1 MQHPV
6 QYIPVETPGGEVVGY
21 VWADYAAGTLEW
33 TQRAASGADG
43 YRLGQEWAA
52 KVAET
57 RERGLPLAGALTE
70 LARAAGTGPPV
81 DVCGAE
87 AVEELARTVTEAD
100 DRRLLAQLD
109 HGNAEAWQE
118 LADAYAAL
126 TDDDRDVRWGGG
138 EKNANGAIQMAY
150 PLYSR
155 PLWRV
160 VAALWGIGAV
170 TPEHRLSA
178 SADPTVPP
186 RGRLRPA
193 DAVRA
198 ATLLAAGERISEGTV
213 DEAVRSGLFD
223 AMVVALLAWH
233 AAQASAS

>member
-1 MQHPV
+1 MQHPI
-6 QYIPVETPGGEVVGY
+6 QYITAETPDGEVIGY
-21 VWADYAAGTLEW
+21 VWADYTAGTLKW
-33 TQRAASGADG
+33 AQRAASGADG

-52 KVAET
+52 KVEEA

-81 DVCGAE
+81 DVSGAE
-87 AVEELARTVTEAD
+87 AVEELARAVTEAD

-118 LADAYAAL
+118 LAVAYAAL

-138 EKNANGAIQMAY
+138 ERNANGAIQVPY
-150 PLYSR
+150 PIYSR

-160 VAALWGIGAV
+160 VTALWGIGAV
-170 TPEHRLSA
+170 TPEYRWSA
-178 SADPTVPP
+178 SPPPVVPP
-186 RGRLRPA
+186 GGRLHPA

-198 ATLLAAGERISEGTV
+198 ATYLAVGERVNEGSV
-213 DEAVRSGLFD
+213 DEALRSGLFD
-223 AMVVALLAWH
+223 AMVGALLDRHVAH
-233 AAQASAS
+233 AS

>member
-1 MQHPV
+1 MNHPV
-6 QYIPVETPGGEVVGY
+6 QYVAVQAPDGEVVGY
-21 VWADYAAGTLEW
+21 VWADYTADALQW
-33 TQRAASGADG
+33 AQRAATGADG

-57 RERGLPLAGALTE
+57 RERGLPVAGALTE

-81 DVCGAE
+81 DVSGPE
-87 AVEELARTVTEAD
+87 AVEDLARTVTEAD

-138 EKNANGAIQMAY
+138 EKNANGAIQWPY
-150 PLYSR
+150 PIYSR

-160 VAALWGIGAV
+160 VTALWGIGAV
-170 TPEHRLSA
+170 TAEHRWSA
-178 SADPTVPP
+178 SPPPVVPP
-186 RGRLRPA
+186 SGRLRPA

-198 ATLLAAGERISEGTV
+198 ATYLAVGERVNEGSV
-213 DEAVRSGLFD
+213 DEALRSGLFD
-223 AMVVALLAWH
+223 AMVAALLDRHIAH
-233 AAQASAS
+233 AS